1 MAIHA
6 QFEHSSL
13 SVTGTE
19 HFLQPPEA
27 AVWARA
33 AFVWR
38 VHHRHWSGP
47 LLQVGSWKYCTCTAS
62 MLHCS
67 IGHEVMPGGKFSCS
81 RWVLA
86 FFWLPLHILRIRF
99 VCLLLRS
106 VDLIDCPPSHLFV
119 FTQKENN
126 VPKHCKCH
134 GANGGREGGHC
145 FHLQQPHQEGN
156 CHVCNLVKKML
167 S

>member
-47 LLQVGSWKYCTCTAS
+47 LLQVGSWKYCTC
-62 MLHCS
+62 M
-67 IGHEVMPGGKFSCS
+67 GHEVMPAESLAAADECWLSFGCLCTLYAFGLCVCCS
-81 RWVLA
+81 VRSISLTVRPPICLSSHRKRTMFQNIVNATEPMTDEKEAIA
-86 FFWLPLHILRIRF
+86 FISNNPTR
-99 VCLLLRS
+99 
-106 VDLIDCPPSHLFV
+106 
-119 FTQKENN
+119 KEI
-126 VPKHCKCH
+126 VMY
-134 GANGGREGGHC
+134 
-145 FHLQQPHQEGN
+145 
-156 CHVCNLVKKML
+156 VT
-167 S
+167 